1 MIDEILTNKNIN
13 NVPIRVTFEVVCD
26 SNLKMYDGATPKD
39 KLYDYIRKCADA
51 IDDKMKH
58 WKDHAYIVKPTSV
71 QIQNE
76 QNLMINVS
84 DKVLDNHAI
93 TELSNYKIKLHN
105 DTIIHNDKVY
115 DKLMDK
121 PRDLDDYDFIVMYGR
136 YLHSEI
142 PEDGYPSYWIY
153 PDDWTENIEHI
164 EDKIEDDK
172 LYKVWVDHGY
182 PHDPT
187 DHTEFNYVKYIE
199 RTEIQ

>member
-13 NVPIRVTFEVVCD
+13 DIPIRVTFEVVCD

-39 KLYDYIRKCADA
+39 KLYDYISKCADA

-93 TELSNYKIKLHN
+93 TELSTSSLPYQILECP
-105 DTIIHNDKVY
+105 I
-115 DKLMDK
+115 
-121 PRDLDDYDFIVMYGR
+121 PFI
-136 YLHSEI
+136 
-142 PEDGYPSYWIY
+142 
-153 PDDWTENIEHI
+153 
-164 EDKIEDDK
+164 
-172 LYKVWVDHGY
+172 
-182 PHDPT
+182 
-187 DHTEFNYVKYIE
+187 
-199 RTEIQ
+199 